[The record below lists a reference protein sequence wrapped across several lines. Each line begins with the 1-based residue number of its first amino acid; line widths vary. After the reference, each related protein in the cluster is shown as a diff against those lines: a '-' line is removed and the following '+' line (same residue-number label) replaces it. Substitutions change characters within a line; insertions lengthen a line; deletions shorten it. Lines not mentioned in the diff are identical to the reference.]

1 MSQTMDESSSERE
14 ATVSKST
21 DELTLCPGKSIK
33 TPSFVNKAIKNYKET
48 DYVMLSHEQL
58 VSECIRLQ
66 RHVNQLKN
74 LLNKTNTS
82 EPYLGKKP
90 KTKKKFKERPFDF
103 GKYNKRH
110 VFIKFL
116 YLGWNYQGYIS
127 QEHTTETVE
136 HHLFEALR
144 MTKLIESRESSN
156 YNRCGRTDVGV
167 SAFSQ
172 IVSLDVRSNCSSG
185 VGVLVNEKSQVNN
198 HE

>member
-1 MSQTMDESSSERE
+1 MQPSSE
-14 ATVSKST
+14 T
-21 DELTLCPGKSIK
+21 DPQNPDSDPTEYTLCPGKSVK
-33 TPSFVNKAIKNYKET
+33 TPSFVNKAIKNYKDT
-48 DYVMLSHEQL
+48 DYEALSHEQL
-58 VSECIRLQ
+58 VTECIRLQ

-82 EPYLGKKP
+82 EAYLGKKP

-103 GKYNKRH
+103 SKQNKRH

-136 HHLFEALR
+136 HHLFEALK
-144 MTKLIESRESSN
+144 MTKLIESRETSN
-156 YNRCGRTDVGV
+156 YNRCGRTDIGV

-172 IVSLDVRSNCSSG
+172 IASLDVRSNCASG
-185 VGVLVNEKSQVNN
+185 VGVVVNEKSQVTN